1 MAYGESE
8 LQMVI
13 DKIKACSS
21 GYIECVWMGAH
32 GDYTILKVTE
42 QNSFS
47 SYPYGHIAMAH
58 DQMLVYLSPLVATSK
73 PAVRRHKRGAGVRVI
88 VPTNAVVGITREKFT
103 DIRAEYELSRSN

>member
-8 LQMVI
+8 LQMVL
-13 DKIKACSS
+13 DKIKACNS

-47 SYPYGHIAMAH
+47 SYPRGHIIMAH
-58 DQMLVYLSPLVATSK
+58 DQMLAYLSPLVATSK
-73 PAVRRHKRGAGVRVI
+73 SGVTRHKRGAGVRVI
-88 VPTNAVVGITREKFT
+88 VPTNAVVGITREKFS
-103 DIRAEYELSRSN
+103 DIRAEYELSRAH